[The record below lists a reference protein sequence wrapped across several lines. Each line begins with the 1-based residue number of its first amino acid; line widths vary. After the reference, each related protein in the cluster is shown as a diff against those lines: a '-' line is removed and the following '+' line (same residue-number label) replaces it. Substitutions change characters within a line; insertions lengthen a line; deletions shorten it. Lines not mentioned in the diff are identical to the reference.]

1 MTKPVILT
9 VDDDREVLAAIERD
23 LRQRYRDHYRIVASQ
38 SSTEAL
44 EAARELKRRGTPIAL
59 FVVDQRMPGMTG
71 TEFLREA
78 RTLHPDAKRTL
89 LTAYADSAAAIAAI
103 NEVGLDYYL
112 MKPWDPP
119 DRNLYPV
126 LDDLLADWS
135 ARARTS
141 FEGVQV
147 IGSRWSPQSYDTR
160 DFLSRNQIPYRWI
173 DVEQDE
179 AMRAI
184 ALGANG
190 GDPSRLPVVLLADG
204 TALVAPSH
212 AELAAKVGLYAEPT
226 RPYYDLAIIGAGPA
240 GLACAVYGA
249 SEGLKVVLIE
259 QNAPGGQAGTSSLIE
274 NYLGF
279 PNGLSGDDLARRA
292 VTQAKRFGAE
302 LLIGQAVVGIR
313 RVDPYKVVHLANG
326 AEVACHALMLSSGMS
341 VRQLDVPGISQLIGA
356 GVYYGAALSEAAMY
370 RGQHV
375 FVLGGANSAGQG
387 ALFFARYAAKVTPDR
402 PQADAA
408 ARDVALPRGQD
419 QGHTEHHRCGR
430 FRDRRRAR
438 QRAPGG
444 DRRPQRR
451 DGRNQAPRGP
461 RAVHLHRHAAAD
473 RGVLLAGCHGRAG
486 LHPDRRRGARGRE
499 GLGAR
504 SRPADV
510 RDQRARH
517 LCGRRRAFQRE
528 SPHRGGSRRRL
539 GRDLLDSS
547 VPAQRVKRW
556 ARGHCRRCSIRS
568 GPPLA
573 S

>member
-1 MTKPVILT
+1 
-9 VDDDREVLAAIERD
+9 
-23 LRQRYRDHYRIVASQ
+23 
-38 SSTEAL
+38 
-44 EAARELKRRGTPIAL
+44 
-59 FVVDQRMPGMTG
+59 MTG

-89 LTAYADSAAAIAAI
+89 LTAYADSEAAIAAI

-135 ARARTS
+135 ARARSS
-141 FEGVQV
+141 FEGVKV

-160 DFLSRNQIPYRWI
+160 DFLSRNQIPYRWY

-179 AMRAI
+179 AMRDI

-204 TALVAPSH
+204 TPLVAPSH
-212 AELAAKVGLYAEPT
+212 AELAGKVGLYAEPT

-279 PNGLSGDDLARRA
+279 PNGLSGADLARRA
-292 VTQAKRFGAE
+292 VTQARRFGAE

-341 VRQLDVPGISQLIGA
+341 VRQLDVPGVSQLIGA

-387 ALFFARYAAKVTPDR
+387 ALFFARYAAEVTLIVRKPTLLPAMSHYLVDKIKATPNITVVSDSEIAAVHGNGHLEAIDVRNAETCETTRLEGHALFIFIGTQPRTGAFCSLVATDEQGFILTGAEARAAGKPWELDR
-402 PQADAA
+402 DPLMFETSVPGIFAAGDVRASANRRIAA
-408 ARDVALPRGQD
+408 AVGE
-419 QGHTEHHRCGR
+419 GS
-430 FRDRRRAR
+430 
-438 QRAPGG
+438 
-444 DRRPQRR
+444 
-451 DGRNQAPRGP
+451 
-461 RAVHLHRHAAAD
+461 AAIFSIHQY
-473 RGVLLAGCHGRAG
+473 L
-486 LHPDRRRGARGRE
+486 
-499 GLGAR
+499 R
-504 SRPADV
+504 SV
-510 RDQRARH
+510 
-517 LCGRRRAFQRE
+517 
-528 SPHRGGSRRRL
+528 
-539 GRDLLDSS
+539 
-547 VPAQRVKRW
+547 
-556 ARGHCRRCSIRS
+556 
-568 GPPLA
+568 
-573 S
+573 

>member
-1 MTKPVILT
+1 MSKPVILA
-9 VDDDREVLAAIERD
+9 VDDDREVLAAVERD
-23 LRQRYRDHYRIVASQ
+23 LRQRYREHYRIVASP
-38 SSTEAL
+38 TAAEAL
-44 EAARELKRRGTPIAL
+44 EAARELKRRGSPVAL
-59 FVVDQRMPGMTG
+59 FVADQRMPGMTG

-89 LTAYADSAAAIAAI
+89 LTAYADSEAAIAAI
-103 NEVGLDYYL
+103 NAVGLDYYL

-141 FEGVQV
+141 FEGVRI

-160 DFLSRNQIPYRWI
+160 DFLSRNQIPYQWI

-179 AMRAI
+179 GMREI
-184 ALGANG
+184 ALKANG

-212 AELAAKVGLYAEPT
+212 AELAAKVGLYAEPS

-279 PNGLSGDDLARRA
+279 PNGLSGADLARRA

-302 LLIGQAVVGIR
+302 LLVGHAVAGIR

-326 AEVACHALMLSSGMS
+326 DEVACLALMLSSGMT
-341 VRQLDVPGISQLIGA
+341 VRELDVPGVSSLIGA
-356 GVYYGAALSEAAMY
+356 GIYYGAAMSEAAMY
-370 RGQHV
+370 RGQDV

-387 ALFFARYAAKVTPDR
+387 ALFFARYASKVTMIVRKPNLLSAMSQYLVDKIKATPNIAVVGDSEITAVHGNGHLEGIDIR
-402 PQADAA
+402 NAETGAVARVDGHALFIFIGTEPRTGSFCSLVATDDQGFILTGEDARTPGKGWELERDPLMFETSVPGIFAAGDVRAGANRRIAA
-408 ARDVALPRGQD
+408 AVGE
-419 QGHTEHHRCGR
+419 GS
-430 FRDRRRAR
+430 
-438 QRAPGG
+438 
-444 DRRPQRR
+444 
-451 DGRNQAPRGP
+451 
-461 RAVHLHRHAAAD
+461 AAI
-473 RGVLLAGCHGRAG
+473 
-486 LHPDRRRGARGRE
+486 
-499 GLGAR
+499 
-504 SRPADV
+504 
-510 RDQRARH
+510 
-517 LCGRRRAFQRE
+517 F
-528 SPHRGGSRRRL
+528 
-539 GRDLLDSS
+539 
-547 VPAQRVKRW
+547 
-556 ARGHCRRCSIRS
+556 SIHQYLRTV
-568 GPPLA
+568 
-573 S
+573 

>member
-23 LRQRYRDHYRIVASQ
+23 LRHRYREDYRIVASL
-38 SSTEAL
+38 SSAEAL
-44 EAARELKRRGTPIAL
+44 EAARALKRRGAPVAL

-78 RTLHPDAKRTL
+78 RKLHPDAKRTL
-89 LTAYADSAAAIAAI
+89 LTAYADSEAAIAAI

-135 ARARTS
+135 ARARRS
-141 FEGVQV
+141 FEGVKV

-160 DFLSRNQIPYRWI
+160 DFLSRNQIPYLWI

-179 AMRAI
+179 AMRGI
-184 ALGANG
+184 ALDANG

-204 TALVAPSH
+204 NALVAPSH

-259 QNAPGGQAGTSSLIE
+259 QNAPGGQAGTSSMIE

-279 PNGLSGDDLARRA
+279 PNGLSGADLARRA
-292 VTQAKRFGAE
+292 VTQARRFGAE

-341 VRQLDVPGISQLIGA
+341 VRELDVPGISQLIGA

-370 RGQHV
+370 RGHHV

-387 ALFFARYAAKVTPDR
+387 ALFFARYAAQVTLIVRKATLLPAMSHYLVDKIKATPNITVVGDSEITAVDGDGHLEAIEVRNAETGETRRLEGQALFIFIGTEPRTGAFCSLVATDDQGFILTGAEARVAGKGWGLDR
-402 PQADAA
+402 DPLMFETSVPGIFAAGDVRASANRRIAA
-408 ARDVALPRGQD
+408 AVGE
-419 QGHTEHHRCGR
+419 GS
-430 FRDRRRAR
+430 
-438 QRAPGG
+438 
-444 DRRPQRR
+444 
-451 DGRNQAPRGP
+451 
-461 RAVHLHRHAAAD
+461 AAIFSIHQY
-473 RGVLLAGCHGRAG
+473 L
-486 LHPDRRRGARGRE
+486 
-499 GLGAR
+499 R
-504 SRPADV
+504 SV
-510 RDQRARH
+510 
-517 LCGRRRAFQRE
+517 
-528 SPHRGGSRRRL
+528 
-539 GRDLLDSS
+539 
-547 VPAQRVKRW
+547 
-556 ARGHCRRCSIRS
+556 
-568 GPPLA
+568 
-573 S
+573 